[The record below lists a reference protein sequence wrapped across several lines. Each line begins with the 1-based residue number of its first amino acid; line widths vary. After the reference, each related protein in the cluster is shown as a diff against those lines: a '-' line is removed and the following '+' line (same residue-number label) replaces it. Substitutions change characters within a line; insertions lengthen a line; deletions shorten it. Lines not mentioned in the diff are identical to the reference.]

1 MTTTTD
7 TGDALLVQGLQAGY
21 DAQPVVFGA
30 DLRVQSNQLTALIG
44 ANGAGKTTTL
54 KAIAGLLPVYEGEI
68 SVWGDKAPASDSVRR
83 IEQGV
88 VYLPQEKAVFGD
100 LSVKDNLL
108 LGAVRTKNAKVRR
121 ERYDLCLSLFP
132 RLSERL
138 TQRAATMSG
147 GEQRM
152 LAVSITLM
160 AGARLLL
167 LDEPS
172 VGLAPRVVQDM
183 MTVLD
188 ALMRESGLTIL
199 LVEQDIGIAI
209 AQASAVYV
217 MRSGRIV
224 WHGDHAEATARSDW
238 SELF

>member
-1 MTTTTD
+1 MTTTTG
-7 TGDALLVQGLQAGY
+7 TGDALLVRGLQAGY
-21 DAQPVVFGA
+21 DSGPVVFGV
-30 DLRVQSNQLTALIG
+30 DLEVARNQLTTLIG

-54 KAIAGLLPVYEGEI
+54 KAIAGLLPARAGQI
-68 SVWGDKAPASDSVRR
+68 SVWGDAVPARDSVRR

-108 LGAVRTKNAKVRR
+108 LGAVRTRNAAARR
-121 ERYDLCLSLFP
+121 ERYDLCLSAFP

-138 TQRAATMSG
+138 SQRAATLSG

-172 VGLAPRVVQDM
+172 VGLAPRVVQAM
-183 MTVLD
+183 MSVLD
-188 ALMRESGLTIL
+188 DLMRATGLTIL
-199 LVEQDIGIAI
+199 LVEQDIGVAI
-209 AQASAVYV
+209 ARASAVYV
-217 MRSGRIV
+217 MRSGQIV
-224 WHGDHAEATARSDW
+224 WHGNHAAAAARSDW
-238 SELF
+238 AELF